1 MIKVSVDFARYIFI
15 KDTTNDRLY
24 SLSERMYNA
33 SIVPLKR
40 LYGSLDKF
48 PESIY
53 VFAREMKY
61 NEEADQYEVTNN
73 RVKIRL
79 NNVYSPAVWLT

>member
-1 MIKVSVDFARYIFI
+1 MIKVSIDFARYIFI
-15 KDTTNDRLY
+15 TDSTNGRLY
-24 SLSERMYNA
+24 SLSENMYNA
-33 SIVPLKR
+33 CIVPLKR

-48 PESIY
+48 PESYY
-53 VFAREMKY
+53 VFARELKF
-61 NEEADQYEVTNN
+61 NEEADQYEVTDN